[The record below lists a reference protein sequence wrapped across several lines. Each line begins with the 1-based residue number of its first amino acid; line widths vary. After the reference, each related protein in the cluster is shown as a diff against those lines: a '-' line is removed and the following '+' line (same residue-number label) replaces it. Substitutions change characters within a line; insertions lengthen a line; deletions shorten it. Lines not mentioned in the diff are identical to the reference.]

1 MMTTRIVVGLTAGTC
16 LIFSQNLMAEV
27 SVFNPALL
35 EIDHQSGVDIR
46 QFNRANLM
54 PPGVYSVDIFINGK
68 MFERQDVTFVQDNP
82 DADLHACF
90 IAIKKTLSSFG
101 IKVDALK
108 SFNDVDETVCLD
120 PAPRIE
126 GSSWQFDSDKL
137 QLNISIPQIYMDAM
151 AYDYISPTRW
161 DEGIN
166 ALTINY
172 DFSGSHTLRSDYGS
186 QETDTSYLNL
196 RNGLNIGPWRLRNYS
211 TLNTS
216 DGRAEYNSISTW
228 IQRDIAA
235 LRSQIMIG
243 DTWTASDIFD
253 STQIRGARLYT
264 DNDMLPASQNGF
276 APVVR
281 GIAKSNATVII
292 RQNGYVIYQSAVPQG
307 AFEITDLNTASTGGD
322 LDVTIKEEDGSEQR
336 FTHPYASLAIL
347 KREGQTDVDVSVG
360 ELRDEDG
367 FTPDVLQAQ
376 ILHGFS
382 HGITLYGGMQAAEN
396 YGSAALGVGK
406 DLGALGA
413 ISFDVTHARANF
425 SHDDTETGQSY
436 RFLYSKRFD
445 DTDTSLRL
453 VGYRYSTEGYYT
465 SMSGH
470 RGATALK
477 TFGKQVTDVVAW
489 RER

>member
-1 MMTTRIVVGLTAGTC
+1 MFSSTT
-16 LIFSQNLMAEV
+16 MASSTTKPVAMV
-27 SVFNPALL
+27 SAINDRLLRLNP
-35 EIDHQSGVDIR
+35 HR
-46 QFNRANLM
+46 
-54 PPGVYSVDIFINGK
+54 Y
-68 MFERQDVTFVQDNP
+68 
-82 DADLHACF
+82 
-90 IAIKKTLSSFG
+90 IA
-101 IKVDALK
+101 
-108 SFNDVDETVCLD
+108 
-120 PAPRIE
+120 
-126 GSSWQFDSDKL
+126 
-137 QLNISIPQIYMDAM
+137 
-151 AYDYISPTRW
+151 
-161 DEGIN
+161 
-166 ALTINY
+166 
-172 DFSGSHTLRSDYGS
+172 
-186 QETDTSYLNL
+186 
-196 RNGLNIGPWRLRNYS
+196 
-211 TLNTS
+211 
-216 DGRAEYNSISTW
+216 
-228 IQRDIAA
+228 
-235 LRSQIMIG
+235 
-243 DTWTASDIFD
+243 DIFD

-336 FTHPYASLAIL
+336 FTQPYASLAIL

-453 VGYRYSTEGYYT
+453 VGYRYSTEGYMEY
-465 SMSGH
+465 
-470 RGATALK
+470 RIRRNAI
-477 TFGKQVTDVVAW
+477 
-489 RER
+489 